1 MRHVPEGSDPSPAEG
16 PLRVIVA
23 DDDPLARRV
32 VRDALEAGGIVVI
45 AEAST
50 GREAVEL
57 SLHYKPDV
65 VLMDLVMPDGDGIQA
80 TRRIHAREPSVEIVI
95 LTSSDDDDVGIVGL
109 RAGASGFLNKRAGV
123 EALPRALRGAAAGEA
138 VVSRRLTMRLVDS
151 MRRTPADG
159 AGLRPVRSRL
169 TPREWEVLD
178 LLCAGQS
185 TDEIADTLVLS
196 AETVRSHIKN
206 LLRKLGVSSR
216 QAAVNQA
223 RQLRAD
229 LAGGAGGT
237 RGDPPPA
244 AAG

>member
-1 MRHVPEGSDPSPAEG
+1 MRDLPEDSDGIRARD

-80 TRRIHAREPSVEIVI
+80 TRRILAREPGLEVVI
-95 LTSSDDDDVGIVGL
+95 LTSSDDDDLGIVGL

-138 VVSRRLTMRLVDS
+138 VVSRRMTMRLVDS
-151 MRRTPADG
+151 MRRAPTDG

-196 AETVRSHIKN
+196 SETVRSHIKN

-216 QAAVNQA
+216 QAAVDEA
-223 RQLRAD
+223 RRMRAD
-229 LAGGAGGT
+229 LAGGSGT
-237 RGDPPPA
+237 NDPIEA
-244 AAG
+244 AAA

>member
-1 MRHVPEGSDPSPAEG
+1 MSHRPEVSDADRART

-45 AEAST
+45 AEAAS

-57 SLHYKPDV
+57 SLYYKPDV

-80 TRRIHAREPSVEIVI
+80 TRRILARQPDLEVVI
-95 LTSSDDDDVGIVGL
+95 LTSSDDDDVGLVGL

-123 EALPRALRGAAAGEA
+123 ESLPRALRGAAAGEA

-151 MRRTPADG
+151 MRRTRPDG
-159 AGLRPVRSRL
+159 VGIRPVRSPL

-178 LLCAGQS
+178 LLCTGQS
-185 TDEIADTLVLS
+185 TDDIADALVLS
-196 AETVRSHIKN
+196 SETVRSHIKN

-216 QAAVNQA
+216 QAAVEEA
-223 RQLRAD
+223 RRMRGD
-229 LAGGAGGT
+229 LAIASEPEGHVE
-237 RGDPPPA
+237 A
-244 AAG
+244 AAA

>member
-1 MRHVPEGSDPSPAEG
+1 MRHLPTESEGDRAYD

-45 AEAST
+45 AEAAT

-57 SLHYKPDV
+57 SLYYKPDI

-80 TRRIHAREPSVEIVI
+80 TRRIVAREPGTEVVI

-123 EALPRALRGAAAGEA
+123 DALPRALRGAAAGEGG
-138 VVSRRLTMRLVDS
+138 VSRRLTMRLVDS
-151 MRRTPADG
+151 MRRAPADG

-185 TDEIADTLVLS
+185 TDDIADTPVLS
-196 AETVRSHIKN
+196 SETVRSHIKN

-216 QAAVNQA
+216 QAAVEEA
-223 RQLRAD
+223 RKLRAD
-229 LAGGAGGT
+229 LAGTGAS
-237 RGDPPPA
+237 GDRVEA
-244 AAG
+244 AAA

>member
-1 MRHVPEGSDPSPAEG
+1 MRHLPEDSDGVRARQ

-80 TRRIHAREPSVEIVI
+80 TRRILARAPDLEIVI
-95 LTSSDDDDVGIVGL
+95 LTSSDDDDIGIVGL

-138 VVSRRLTMRLVDS
+138 VVSRRMTMRLVDS
-151 MRRTPADG
+151 MRRTRADG
-159 AGLRPVRSRL
+159 AGIRPVRSPL

-196 AETVRSHIKN
+196 SETVRSHIKN

-216 QAAVNQA
+216 QAAIDEA
-223 RQLRAD
+223 RRMRSD
-229 LAGGAGGT
+229 LAGGRASDGIE
-237 RGDPPPA
+237 A
-244 AAG
+244 AAA

>member
-1 MRHVPEGSDPSPAEG
+1 MRHLPDEPGDDRAG
-16 PLRVIVA
+16 KALRVIVA

-32 VRDALEAGGIVVI
+32 VRDALEAGGIIVI
-45 AEAST
+45 AEAAN

-57 SLHYKPDV
+57 SLYYKPDV
-65 VLMDLVMPDGDGIQA
+65 VLMDLVMPDVDGIQA
-80 TRRIHAREPSVEIVI
+80 TRRILAREPDVEVVI
-95 LTSSDDDDVGIVGL
+95 LTSSDDDEVGLVGL

-123 EALPRALRGAAAGEA
+123 EALPRALRGAVAGEA

-151 MRRTPADG
+151 MRRTRADG
-159 AGLRPVRSRL
+159 AGMRPVRSRL

-185 TDEIADTLVLS
+185 TDGIADTLVLS

-216 QAAVNQA
+216 QAAIQEA
-223 RQLRAD
+223 QRMRAD
-229 LAGGAGGT
+229 IAVAEAPGNHVE
-237 RGDPPPA
+237 A
-244 AAG
+244 AAA

>member
-1 MRHVPEGSDPSPAEG
+1 MRHVPEDSDGVRARH

-45 AEAST
+45 AEAAT

-80 TRRIHAREPSVEIVI
+80 TRRILAREPDLEVVI
-95 LTSSDDDDVGIVGL
+95 LTSSDDDDIGIVGL

-138 VVSRRLTMRLVDS
+138 VVSRRMTMRLVDS
-151 MRRTPADG
+151 MRRAPARG
-159 AGLRPVRSRL
+159 AGRRTGRRRAARPPTGPGCDRS
-169 TPREWEVLD
+169 
-178 LLCAGQS
+178 
-185 TDEIADTLVLS
+185 
-196 AETVRSHIKN
+196 
-206 LLRKLGVSSR
+206 
-216 QAAVNQA
+216 
-223 RQLRAD
+223 
-229 LAGGAGGT
+229 
-237 RGDPPPA
+237 

>member
-1 MRHVPEGSDPSPAEG
+1 MRHVPEESDDARAEM

-32 VRDALEAGGIVVI
+32 VRDALEAGGVVGI
-45 AEAST
+45 AEAAT
-50 GREAVEL
+50 GREAGEL
-57 SLHYKPDV
+57 SLYYKPDV

-80 TRRIHAREPSVEIVI
+80 TRRILAREPGTEVVI
-95 LTSSDDDDVGIVGL
+95 LTSSDDDDVGLVGL

-123 EALPRALRGAAAGEA
+123 DALPRALRGAAAGEA

-151 MRRTPADG
+151 MRRAPADG

-185 TDEIADTLVLS
+185 TDDIADTLVLS
-196 AETVRSHIKN
+196 SETVRSHIKN
-206 LLRKLGVSSR
+206 LLRKPGVSSR
-216 QAAVNQA
+216 QAAVEEA
-223 RQLRAD
+223 RKLRAD
-229 LAGGAGGT
+229 LAGTGAS
-237 RGDPPPA
+237 GDRVEA
-244 AAG
+244 AAA

>member
-1 MRHVPEGSDPSPAEG
+1 MRHLPEDSDGVRVRE

-80 TRRIHAREPSVEIVI
+80 TRRILAREPNLEVVI
-95 LTSSDDDDVGIVGL
+95 LTSSDDDDVGLVGL

-123 EALPRALRGAAAGEA
+123 DALPRALRGAVAGEA
-138 VVSRRLTMRLVDS
+138 VVSRRLTMRLVDT
-151 MRRTPADG
+151 MRRTRPDG
-159 AGLRPVRSRL
+159 TGIRPVRSRL

-178 LLCAGQS
+178 LLCTGQS
-185 TDEIADTLVLS
+185 TDEIAATLVLS
-196 AETVRSHIKN
+196 SETVRSHIKN

-216 QAAVNQA
+216 QEAVKEA
-223 RQLRAD
+223 HRMRAD
-229 LAGGAGGT
+229 LAVTDEQLDAIE
-237 RGDPPPA
+237 A
-244 AAG
+244 AAA

>member
-1 MRHVPEGSDPSPAEG
+1 MEHLSEGSDGDRARD

-32 VRDALEAGGIVVI
+32 VRDALEAGGVVVI

-57 SLHYKPDV
+57 SLYYKPDV
-65 VLMDLVMPDGDGIQA
+65 VLLDLVMPDGDGIQA
-80 TRRIHAREPSVEIVI
+80 TRLILAREPGTEVVI
-95 LTSSDDDDVGIVGL
+95 LTSSDDDDVGLVGL

-123 EALPRALRGAAAGEA
+123 DALPRALRGAAAGEA

-151 MRRTPADG
+151 MRRTRPDG
-159 AGLRPVRSRL
+159 AGIRPVRSRL

-178 LLCAGQS
+178 LLCAGKS
-185 TDEIADTLVLS
+185 TDDIADSLVLS
-196 AETVRSHIKN
+196 SETVRSHIKN

-216 QAAVNQA
+216 QAAVEEA
-223 RQLRAD
+223 RRMRAD
-229 LAGGAGGT
+229 LAVADEPAGHVH
-237 RGDPPPA
+237 A
-244 AAG
+244 AAA

>member
-1 MRHVPEGSDPSPAEG
+1 MRHLPEDSDGVRARE

-80 TRRIHAREPSVEIVI
+80 TRRILAREPDLEVVI
-95 LTSSDDDDVGIVGL
+95 LTSSDDDDIGIVGL

-138 VVSRRLTMRLVDS
+138 VVSRRMTMRLVDS
-151 MRRTPADG
+151 MRRAPTDG

-196 AETVRSHIKN
+196 SETVRSHIKN

-216 QAAVNQA
+216 QAAVEEA
-223 RQLRAD
+223 RKLRAD
-229 LAGGAGGT
+229 LAGGGPA
-237 RGDPPPA
+237 DDLHA
-244 AAG
+244 AAA

>member
-1 MRHVPEGSDPSPAEG
+1 MEHLPEGSDGDRARD

-57 SLHYKPDV
+57 SLYYKPDV

-80 TRRIHAREPSVEIVI
+80 TRRILAREPGTEVVI

-123 EALPRALRGAAAGEA
+123 DALPRALRGAVAGEA
-138 VVSRRLTMRLVDS
+138 AVSRRLTMRLVAS
-151 MRRTPADG
+151 IPRTPSDG
-159 AGLRPVRSRL
+159 AGTGRARIPL
-169 TPREWEVLD
+169 TPREWEVRDRLG
-178 LLCAGQS
+178 AGQS
-185 TDEIADTLVLS
+185 ADEIADMLVLS
-196 AETVRSHIKN
+196 SEA
-206 LLRKLGVSSR
+206 
-216 QAAVNQA
+216 
-223 RQLRAD
+223 
-229 LAGGAGGT
+229 
-237 RGDPPPA
+237 
-244 AAG
+244 